1 MSKQKKMG
9 LYETNKI
16 VNIPAED
23 IMPNPA
29 QPRKRFDS
37 TALNE
42 LAESIR
48 RYGILQPL
56 VVRRQGRAYE
66 LVAGERRLKAAG
78 IAGLNYVPCV
88 ILDVDTVD
96 SSALAL
102 IENIHRCNLDF
113 IEEAEAIY
121 FLVTAYGLSQEE
133 IAKKIGKSQ
142 SSVANKLRIL
152 KLPGELLYIIRE
164 NGLTERHARALL
176 RVQGNEKRVAV
187 LEQIIKQNMNVA
199 RTEEYIESILKEE
212 GEKEPE
218 PEKKAARPV
227 YVLKDVRLFLNTIS
241 RGMNIMKRSGIEASC
256 GRQETD
262 TDIVVT
268 ITIPKESK

>member
-1 MSKQKKMG
+1 MSKKNG
-9 LYETNKI
+9 LYETNRI

-37 TALNE
+37 AALSE
-42 LAESIR
+42 LSESIR

-56 VVRRQGRAYE
+56 VVRRKGKVYE
-66 LVAGERRLKAAG
+66 LVAGERRLKAARM
-78 IAGLNYVPCV
+78 AGMNYVPCV

-121 FLVTAYGLSQEE
+121 FLVTAYGLSQEDV
-133 IAKKIGKSQ
+133 AKKIGKSQ

-164 NGLTERHARALL
+164 QGLTERHARALL
-176 RVQGNEKRVAV
+176 RIPENEKRVAV

-199 RTEEYIESILKEE
+199 KTEEYIDSVLNE
-212 GEKEPE
+212 GEKCLKQ
-218 PEKKAARPV
+218 KKTTAKPV

-256 GRQETD
+256 GQRETD